1 MQKYTLKRQLLLCFV
16 LGALIPAIIAISF
29 YFVSVQTQTTE
40 WMEQQERQGLGHAL
54 ELVEYQTTQMEDLF
68 YWIQNNE
75 LLHDMLEQ
83 EDGRQYSLDH
93 YIFKNQ
99 IQEEFYRRMI
109 SQYILSLF
117 IVGENGLDVRMGVE
131 APLIDRMELIAQTAS
146 RTDATNWGALSSN
159 LCSFSNHRQ
168 VVVYARDLTSGMGDK
183 EQGRVIAL
191 LSPSVFN
198 DVIGAADLN
207 DKQILLRNAEGDI
220 LSVQGVMQEGRQ
232 MQYNVQS
239 AATSWSLEAHVS
251 TELLQ
256 MQRKSAWVIG
266 SMLVGIVLLVI
277 GVSSVLLTD
286 RFIQPLQTVIENV
299 DRLSVGD
306 FDHSQKVGGAYEIM
320 RLNRHILDMGI
331 SLQKLMREQIIQER
345 ERKKV
350 ELNVLQTQMNPH
362 FLYNTLNSMR
372 LMAGMQGK
380 NGIASMLEK
389 LGKLLRANLAVEGM
403 EIPLSTELEL
413 LDSYVYIQNIRLNGK
428 IRYTCEGVPA
438 ALMSQQIAKFTL
450 QPIVENAILHG
461 MSGKDGKCDLQIS
474 GWEQGQF
481 IYLTVRDTGK
491 GMRAEQV
498 DALLQRLYS
507 KQNTSEKGEGGN
519 GIALSNVLQRLQ
531 LYFGPSCGLKIES
544 EWDKGTVVTLW
555 IPRKGEPDVPGA
567 NS

>member
-40 WMEQQERQGLGHAL
+40 WMEQQERQGLEHAL

-544 EWDKGTVVTLW
+544 EWGKGTVVTLW
-555 IPRKGEPDVPGA
+555 IPRKGDLDVPGA

>member
-16 LGALIPAIIAISF
+16 LGALIPAVIAVSG
-29 YFVSVQTQTTE
+29 YFVSVQTQTAE
-40 WMEQQERQGLGHAL
+40 WMAQQERQGLEHAL

-75 LLHDMLEQ
+75 ILHNMLNQ
-83 EDGRQYSLDH
+83 EDGQQYSQEH
-93 YIFKNQ
+93 YLFKHQ

-146 RTDATNWGALSSN
+146 RTDDTNWGALSSN
-159 LCSFSNHRQ
+159 LCSFSNYRR
-168 VVVYARDLTSGMGDK
+168 VVLYVRDLTSSAGDPK
-183 EQGRVIAL
+183 KGRVIAL
-191 LSPSVFN
+191 LSPAVFN

-207 DKQILLRNAEGDI
+207 DKQVLLRNAEGDI
-220 LSVQGVMQEGRQ
+220 LSVQGVMQEGRK

-256 MQRKSAWVIG
+256 MQQKSAWVIG

-277 GVSSVLLTD
+277 VVSSILLTD

-299 DRLSVGD
+299 NRLSEGD

-331 SLQKLMREQIIQER
+331 SLQKLMQEKIVQER

-380 NGIASMLEK
+380 SGIANMLEK

-428 IRYTCEGVPA
+428 IRYTREGVPA

-461 MSGKDGKCDLQIS
+461 MNGKDGKCDLQIS
-474 GWEQGQF
+474 GWEQGRF
-481 IYLTVRDTGK
+481 VYLSVRDTGK
-491 GMRAEQV
+491 GMQAEQV
-498 DALLQRLYS
+498 NQLLQCLYS
-507 KQNTSEKGEGGN
+507 KQNTSGKEEGGN

-531 LYFGPSCGLKIES
+531 LYFGSSCGLNIES
-544 EWDKGTVVTLW
+544 EWGKGTVVTLW
-555 IPRKGEPDVPGA
+555 IPRKGDLDVPGA

>member
-16 LGALIPAIIAISF
+16 LGALIPAIIAVSF
-29 YFVSVQTQTTE
+29 YFVSVQAQTTE
-40 WMEQQERQGLGHAL
+40 WMAQQERQGLEHAL

-75 LLHDMLEQ
+75 TLNNMLNQ
-83 EDGRQYSLDH
+83 EDGQQYSQEH
-93 YIFKNQ
+93 YLFKNQ

-146 RTDATNWGALSSN
+146 RTDDTNWGALSSN
-159 LCSFSNHRQ
+159 LCSFSNHRR
-168 VVVYARDLTSGMGDK
+168 VVLYVRDLTSSAGDQEK
-183 EQGRVIAL
+183 GRVIAL
-191 LSPSVFN
+191 LSPAVFN

-207 DKQILLRNAEGDI
+207 DKQVLLRNAEGDI
-220 LSVQGVMQEGRQ
+220 LSVQGVMQEGRK

-256 MQRKSAWVIG
+256 MQQKSAWVIG

-277 GVSSVLLTD
+277 VVSSILLTD

-299 DRLSVGD
+299 DRLSEGD
-306 FDHSQKVGGAYEIM
+306 FEHSQKVGGAYEIM

-331 SLQKLMREQIIQER
+331 SLQKLMQEKIVQER

-380 NGIASMLEK
+380 SGIASMLEK

-413 LDSYVYIQNIRLNGK
+413 LDSYVYIQNIRMNGK
-428 IRYTCEGVPA
+428 IRYTREGVPVE
-438 ALMSQQIAKFTL
+438 LMSQQIAKFTL

-461 MSGKDGKCDLQIS
+461 MNGKDGKCDLQIS
-474 GWEQGQF
+474 GWEQGRF
-481 IYLTVRDTGK
+481 VYLSVRDTGK
-491 GMRAEQV
+491 GMQAEQV
-498 DALLQRLYS
+498 DQLLQCLYS
-507 KQNTSEKGEGGN
+507 KQNTSGKEEGGN

-544 EWDKGTVVTLW
+544 EWGKGTVVTLW
-555 IPRKGEPDVPGA
+555 IPRKGDLDVPGA

>member
-16 LGALIPAIIAISF
+16 LGALIPAVIAVSG
-29 YFVSVQTQTTE
+29 YFVSVQTQTAE
-40 WMEQQERQGLGHAL
+40 WMAQQERQGLEHAL

-75 LLHDMLEQ
+75 ILHNMLNQ
-83 EDGRQYSLDH
+83 EDGQQYSQEH
-93 YIFKNQ
+93 YLFKHQ

-146 RTDATNWGALSSN
+146 RTDDTNWGALSSN
-159 LCSFSNHRQ
+159 LCSFSNYRR
-168 VVVYARDLTSGMGDK
+168 VVLYVRDLTSSAGDQK
-183 EQGRVIAL
+183 KGRVIAL
-191 LSPSVFN
+191 LSPAVFN

-207 DKQILLRNAEGDI
+207 DKQVLLRNAEGDI
-220 LSVQGVMQEGRQ
+220 LSVQGVMQEGRK

-256 MQRKSAWVIG
+256 MQQKSAWVIG

-277 GVSSVLLTD
+277 VVSSILLTD

-299 DRLSVGD
+299 NRLSEGD

-331 SLQKLMREQIIQER
+331 SLQKLMQEKIVQER

-380 NGIASMLEK
+380 SGIANMLEK

-428 IRYTCEGVPA
+428 IRYTREGVPA

-461 MSGKDGKCDLQIS
+461 MNGKDGKCDLQIS
-474 GWEQGQF
+474 GWEQG
-481 IYLTVRDTGK
+481 V
-491 GMRAEQV
+491 
-498 DALLQRLYS
+498 S
-507 KQNTSEKGEGGN
+507 HS
-519 GIALSNVLQRLQ
+519 
-531 LYFGPSCGLKIES
+531 
-544 EWDKGTVVTLW
+544 
-555 IPRKGEPDVPGA
+555 
-567 NS
+567 

>member
-1 MQKYTLKRQLLLCFV
+1 MQKYTLKRQLLLCFII
-16 LGALIPAIIAISF
+16 GALLPAIIAVSF

-40 WMEQQERQGLGHAL
+40 WMAQQERQELEHAL

-68 YWIQNNE
+68 YWIQNNAT
-75 LLHDMLEQ
+75 LHAMLHQ
-83 EDGRQYSLDH
+83 EDGRQYTPEH

-131 APLIDRMELIAQTAS
+131 APLIDRMELVAQTAS
-146 RTDATNWGALSSN
+146 RTDDTNWGALSSN
-159 LCSFSNHRQ
+159 LCSFSNHRR
-168 VVVYARDLTSGMGDK
+168 VVLYVRDLTGGLDDK
-183 EQGRVIAL
+183 ANGRVIAL
-191 LSPSVFN
+191 LSPAVFN

-207 DKQILLRNAEGDI
+207 DKQVLLRNAEGDI
-220 LSVQGVMQEGRQ
+220 LSVQGVMQEGEK
-232 MQYNVQS
+232 MQYHAQS

-256 MQRKSAWVIG
+256 MQQKTAWVIG

-277 GVSSVLLTD
+277 IVSSVLLTA

-306 FDHSQKVGGAYEIM
+306 FEHSQKVGGAYEII

-331 SLQKLMREQIIQER
+331 SIQKLMQEQIVQER

-428 IRYTCEGVPA
+428 IRYTREGVPA
-438 ALMSQQIAKFTL
+438 ALMTQQIAKFTL

-461 MSGKDGKCDLQIS
+461 MNGKDGKCDLQIS
-474 GWEQGQF
+474 GWEQEQF
-481 IYLTVRDTGK
+481 VYLAVRDTGK
-491 GMRAEQV
+491 GMKAEQV
-498 DALLQRLYS
+498 DQLLQELCN
-507 KQNTSEKGEGGN
+507 KQNTSGKDGGN
-519 GIALSNVLQRLQ
+519 GIALSNVLQRLR
-531 LYFGPSCGLKIES
+531 LYFGASCGLKIES
-544 EWDKGTVVTLW
+544 EWGKGTVVTLW
-555 IPRKGEPDVPGA
+555 IPRKGDPDVPGA